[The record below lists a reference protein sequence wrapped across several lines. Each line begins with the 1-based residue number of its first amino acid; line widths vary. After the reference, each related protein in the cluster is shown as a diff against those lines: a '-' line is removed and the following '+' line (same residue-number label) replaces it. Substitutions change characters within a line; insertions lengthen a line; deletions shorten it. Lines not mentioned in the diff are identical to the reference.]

1 MFNYSILKPNSFSF
15 LCLQIPKAD
24 TTDYILEPAK
34 EIDTDDREESIIFC
48 IDISGSMCV
57 TTEIS
62 GSLKLKG
69 DKSQSYR
76 HLNNENM
83 DQ

>member
-1 MFNYSILKPNSFSF
+1 
-15 LCLQIPKAD
+15 
-24 TTDYILEPAK
+24 LEPAK
-34 EIDTDDREESIIFC
+34 EIDADDREESIIFC

-69 DKSQSYR
+69 DKTQSYR